1 MSSPETLFE
10 ATRPPWRTRV
20 AVRAAVGVALL
31 LSHLPP
37 RRIRRVLQLARRGAA
52 PATFNQARA
61 ARSAVIAVSLTC
73 AGKGCLP
80 RSIATALVC
89 RTRGVWPTWRV
100 GARTA
105 PFSAH
110 AWVEAEG
117 RAVDEGEQVLAFR
130 PLMTV
135 EPPDRQERE
144 PEC

>member
-1 MSSPETLFE
+1 MSSPETLFS
-10 ATRPPWRTRV
+10 AARPPLRTRLL
-20 AVRAAVGVALL
+20 VRTAVGVALL

-37 RRIRRVLQLARRGAA
+37 HRIRRLLTALRAGAA
-52 PATFNQARA
+52 PATTDQARA

-89 RTRGVWPTWRV
+89 RARGAWPTWRV
-100 GARTA
+100 GARTS

-117 RAVDEGEQVLAFR
+117 SAVDEGEQVLAFV
-130 PLMTV
+130 PLITV
-135 EPPDRQERE
+135 APQHR
-144 PEC
+144 